1 VKPVL
6 DYSHE
11 VAPVHADLSEYLESE
26 RDRLVGLA
34 YLLLGNSHDAQ
45 DAVQAAS
52 VRLTAS
58 DLSHVKDL
66 PSYARRAVVN
76 ECASWKRSLIRRER
90 AEQQLSQP
98 EEADDLIDA
107 LDLAQSLQ
115 RLSAKHRAVVALRF
129 YLDLD
134 DQAASE
140 ILGCAPATVRSRLS
154 RALRKLRADL
164 GEGDK

>member
-1 VKPVL
+1 M
-6 DYSHE
+6 
-11 VAPVHADLSEYLESE
+11 HAGLSEYLESE

-34 YLLLGNSHDAQ
+34 YLLLGNGHDAE

-52 VRLTAS
+52 ARLSTS
-58 DLSHVKDL
+58 NLSHVNDL

-90 AEQQLSQP
+90 IEQQLGQP
-98 EEADDLIDA
+98 EASDDLIDA
-107 LDLAQSLQ
+107 LDLARALQ
-115 RLSAKHRAVVALRF
+115 RLTPKHRAVVALRY

-154 RALRKLRADL
+154 RALRKLRTDL
-164 GEGDK
+164 GEGDE